1 MEDGQHLGNI
11 TAESVDN
18 PIVAHDDFSNGGSRT
33 SGTIRPER
41 GCCSSRL
48 TEAMIN

>member
-18 PIVAHDDFSNGGSRT
+18 PIVAHDDFSNGWLADFRNDSARAWMPLG
-33 SGTIRPER
+33 
-41 GCCSSRL
+41 RL
-48 TEAMIN
+48 TEAMIS